1 MYILYM
7 YNYIYLSI
15 LAALFWAIGINIE
28 KQYLLKTFKPLELIL
43 FRSILYVLFVSFYF
57 YYSNSICLNYDK
69 IDMKICM
76 IMVLSITLGF
86 ISLYIFLSLLN
97 NKKIS
102 NTLTFIHPLIIVFG
116 VLISYLI
123 YNEKINLK
131 EILGIMLVLSGIFM
145 INYK

>member
-1 MYILYM
+1 M